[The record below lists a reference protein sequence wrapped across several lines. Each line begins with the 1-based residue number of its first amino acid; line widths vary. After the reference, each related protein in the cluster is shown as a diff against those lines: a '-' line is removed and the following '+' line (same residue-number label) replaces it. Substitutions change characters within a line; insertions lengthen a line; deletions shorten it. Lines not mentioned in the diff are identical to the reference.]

1 MSSSIRD
8 YLSTLPEY
16 KTSSQRLQSLYSD
29 LAKKRLSNPVGYAA
43 NVEWWRRTLS
53 DVTARGLQPAG
64 VLVLRADSQL
74 VDEFRWEKVGQPL
87 GVGYALTSLST
98 PSTSSP
104 ASAPFIPL
112 ARFLSLPYSIYV
124 PESGLAYRIA
134 SAAVGRPLWWAL
146 QQAGLAGSDDVVKE
160 TWGDF
165 VILANVET
173 TAKAVLAAQRAKG
186 AIGPSAALYS
196 FASFRQQFGTLAP
209 PYPGAS
215 LSETDIRVLVKHLER
230 DGGSVVVD
238 RQADVIKFVEEGSSE
253 QETITSVDKGILEMA
268 ITVSKLQEQVDEIQ
282 KQIEE
287 RGEKIKAMLRKK
299 QNALALSL
307 LRSRKQLEALLK
319 QRLGALETVQ
329 TVLMKVETAAG
340 DVAIMKTYETST
352 ATLKEL
358 LADPRLQREHVDQ
371 TMDNMAEALAN
382 HKEVEDAIA
391 LGGVPSDPAE
401 DEELANEL
409 QALIEESER
418 GSKEARAAEERE
430 TERAREEK
438 VVAELDRLKLHT
450 PIPPELPVTA
460 GSSKVTVLN
469 NV

>member
-1 MSSSIRD
+1 MSSSIHD

-16 KTSSQRLQSLYSD
+16 KASSQRLQSLYSD
-29 LAKKRLSNPVGYAA
+29 LAKKRLSNPAGYAA

-53 DVTARGLQPAG
+53 EVTARGLQPVG

-74 VDEFRWEKVGQPL
+74 VDEFRWETVGRPL

-104 ASAPFIPL
+104 ASASLIPL

-124 PESGLAYRIA
+124 PESGLPYRVA
-134 SAAVGRPLWWAL
+134 SVVVGRPLWWAL
-146 QQAGLAGSDDVVKE
+146 QQAGLVGSDDVVKE

-165 VILANVET
+165 VILTNLEAA
-173 TAKAVLAAQRAKG
+173 AKAILAAQRAKG

-196 FASFRQQFGTLAP
+196 FASFRQQFGTVAP
-209 PYPGAS
+209 SHSGAS
-215 LSETDIRVLVKHLER
+215 LSETDVRVLVKHLER
-230 DGGSVVVD
+230 DRGCIVVD

-253 QETITSVDKGILEMA
+253 QETITTVDKGILEMA
-268 ITVSKLQEQVDEIQ
+268 TTVSKLQEQVDEIQ
-282 KQIEE
+282 RRIEE
-287 RGEKIKAMLRKK
+287 RAEKINAMLCKK
-299 QNALALSL
+299 QKDLALSL
-307 LRSRKQLEALLK
+307 LRSRKQLEMLLK

-329 TVLMKVETAAG
+329 TVLMKVESAAG
-340 DVAIMKTYETST
+340 DVAIMKAYETST
-352 ATLKEL
+352 STLKEL
-358 LADPRLQREHVDQ
+358 LADPRLQREHIDQ

-391 LGGVPSDPAE
+391 LGGVPPDPTE

-409 QALIEESER
+409 QALVEENERESEEAQAA
-418 GSKEARAAEERE
+418 KERDA
-430 TERAREEK
+430 ERAREEK

-450 PIPPELPVTA
+450 PVLSERPVTPDR
-460 GSSKVTVLN
+460 SEKVALN
-469 NV
+469 DA